1 MTVKEAV
8 REYCD
13 HKSKELERGIIS
25 YRQERAIAFEM
36 KKLKRY
42 FVGRIV
48 NEIQPEEL
56 NIYLAH
62 GTIAQKQCSPLKAG
76 ITTVDT

>member
-1 MTVKEAV
+1 MVEEAV

-25 YRQERAIAFEM
+25 YRQERAITLEM
-36 KKLKRY
+36 KKLECY
-42 FVGRIV
+42 FAGRIV
-48 NEIQPEEL
+48 NEIQPAEL
-56 NIYLAH
+56 NTYLD
-62 GTIAQKQCSPLKAG
+62 TVAQKKCYPLKAG